1 MNDNYSK
8 ARKLI
13 LDYLKGRNSNN
24 SFSQGDLNYLLAPH
38 SGLLLDKSTILQVLH
53 DLYLDRIIV
62 SGGFENSSPWG
73 LDWSDGMRLTD
84 FGKSISDI
92 DEYDPYDAEDYR
104 DRLISENPD
113 IDENILLYL
122 TESQNC
128 LRHNYLLAAAVMLGC
143 AAEKAML
150 LLIDGFG
157 QAISDPKKRSKYE
170 NKTSEKRFIKVKYDE
185 FSKQFKPIIPS
196 LPDELRDEIDI
207 KLDQIF
213 NMIRRTR
220 NDAGHPTGKF
230 IYRDTIIS
238 NMILFP
244 IYCKRLYLLIDYF
257 KTNKI

>member
-1 MNDNYSK
+1 MNTNYSK

-13 LDYLKGRNSNN
+13 LDYLKSRNSNN
-24 SFSQGDLNYLLAPH
+24 SFSKGDLERLL
-38 SGLLLDKSTILQVLH
+38 STNSSLSLDESTILQILH

-73 LDWSDGMRLTD
+73 LDWSDGIRLTN

-113 IDENILLYL
+113 IDENILIYL
-122 TESQNC
+122 TEAQNC
-128 LRHNYLLAAAVMLGC
+128 LRLNYLLAAAVMLGC

-157 QAISDPKKRSKYE
+157 QAISEPKRKSEYK
-170 NKTSEKRFIKVKYDE
+170 NKTSEKRFIKVKFDE
-185 FSKQFKPIIPS
+185 FMKKFKPITPG

-220 NDAGHPTGKF
+220 NDAGHPSGKK
-230 IYRDTIIS
+230 IYRDTIVT

-257 KTNKI
+257 KINKM